1 MSDQAEAEEVH
12 NDKKEIENLME
23 QVKRLE
29 NENQQLHDNILK
41 MGNKKQKKSLE
52 YYVRLK
58 KDLLDE
64 EKKLNHQLTELEMHK
79 DLESKE
85 ISSQKEFL
93 KKKIDE
99 TNKENKSLKEKIDS
113 HNKALEKKSNNLSKR
128 RVELKNELD
137 EKKIDELESKVISL
151 TNDLNSKE
159 AIVQEQKDKIDELQM
174 KIDSISQN
182 MTEQINDIR
191 SQYENVYS
199 ASKQNEENFNKLYED
214 KTNNMKDNIQ
224 SNKYQLEKKLVHT
237 KNCLNNIE
245 NENNVLNKV
254 FEYDLQNK
262 ENEINNLKENYERI
276 NNIYTEFSKLCG
288 GNLDKL
294 KNNLK
299 QMKEIYL
306 ERENE
311 MVNMSKLYV
320 QSMNGYGTS
329 LQETKNNKM
338 SIVSDSSENAGLIE
352 KLEQRK
358 KILEDEV
365 NELRNIKE
373 ELVGEKIS
381 DIKNKISIMNE
392 NVNHLNEKQNEFS
405 SKIRKVNEFTN
416 TINRNSSIFNTLQQN
431 IKNYQKK
438 NENLEKKLTKMN
450 IGGEKE
456 LNELK
461 EKLQKLEQEKI
472 TKEESIAK
480 YDKMFDD
487 VIESINNQDEVRTD
501 VLKRLNDQ
509 ITSYKSQIDKLLE
522 SKDNMQT
529 YYMDEVKRLNEKIA
543 FLTSENTELKTD
555 NENLKKEKKNT
566 KGDSDLCNQE
576 YNQFKD
582 AFYAISD
589 IENMIGEFNKSSE
602 EVKNIRDYLLADEL
616 LKTKEDIKLK
626 NKEIKV
632 LKEALN
638 ETNLG
643 KSNRSSVKSGVT
655 NNLAKKKNNN
665 SDFAEMSKNIKTKL
679 KIYNVLVDKKAKE
692 VEGLENH
699 IKMLKD
705 YNNFSKK
712 CGENQELLCEENKI
726 MTDELINDF
735 SGLNQF
741 EEELKNEIQ
750 FLEQKLKI
758 NEESHSNSIQILN
771 NNVNQQLNAI
781 KDRENYIIKQSEQ
794 ITDGLK
800 KVANQKQN
808 AVDILKVENQ
818 QLKDRN
824 HIINTKL

>member
-85 ISSQKEFL
+85 ISSQKDFL

-113 HNKALEKKSNNLSKR
+113 HNKSLEKKSNSLSKR

-824 HIINTKL
+824 YIINTKL